1 MKGPSAL
8 NDLFGIQLRFRTHAY
23 AIVIDLRKFY
33 QSIRTTDRE
42 RHLRRIVWRDFNTD
56 EPVKVYGPTTV
67 MFGDRP
73 AAAITSIAIKETAEI
88 YCKHVDELSAHM
100 IQQDLY
106 VDDLACGVEDLA
118 TLE

>member
-1 MKGPSAL
+1 M
-8 NDLFGIQLRFRTHAY
+8 
-23 AIVIDLRKFY
+23 
-33 QSIRTTDRE
+33 
-42 RHLRRIVWRDFNTD
+42 WRDFNTD

-88 YCKHVDELSAHM
+88 FKHVDELSAQM

-106 VDDLACGVEDLA
+106 VDDLASGVEDLP
-118 TLE
+118 TLERVKKKIPEFLDKA